1 MAEGDKKKSSMPRI
15 SGETVIYAI
24 PGLALVAFFAWV
36 LYQMG
41 SQNAGLILMRMLVGI
56 LVVLAGGGLVFWL
69 IGKAEGSSD
78 DDDGND
84 EE

>member
-15 SGETVIYAI
+15 TGETVIYAI

-36 LYQMG
+36 LFQMG